1 MDEAFDDD
9 ERTLMNILPDE
20 GQRSPD
26 AVLLDQS
33 SKVQVEKALTFL
45 DDREQYIIL
54 NYFGLNG
61 EDPLTLE
68 QIGGLMSLT
77 RERVRQLKERALG
90 KLRSPELY
98 ARLLSMSEESEV
110 F

>member
-1 MDEAFDDD
+1 MIRFKIELRIKEPA
-9 ERTLMNILPDE
+9 I
-20 GQRSPD
+20 
-26 AVLLDQS
+26 
-33 SKVQVEKALTFL
+33 VEKALTFL
-45 DDREQYIIL
+45 DNREQYIIL

-68 QIGGLMSLT
+68 QIGGLMNLT

-98 ARLLSMSEESEV
+98 ERLLSLREESEV